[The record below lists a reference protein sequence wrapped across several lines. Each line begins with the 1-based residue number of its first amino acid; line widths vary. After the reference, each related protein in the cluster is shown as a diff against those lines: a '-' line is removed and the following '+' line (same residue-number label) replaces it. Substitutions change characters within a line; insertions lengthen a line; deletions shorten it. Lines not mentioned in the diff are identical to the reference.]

1 AAVEKLAGI
10 THRIPTGAYKALLV
24 VATIIWG
31 LSFVVMKDA
40 VDVLE
45 PAYLIGF
52 RFLATG
58 AILLV
63 LFFRRIKV
71 AFATEVRKDYLVK
84 GIILGVLCYLA
95 FWVQTIGLDHTTPGK
110 NAFLTA
116 TYCVIVPFAWWII
129 ARKRPTA
136 FNLLAA
142 VLCVVGIGLVS
153 LQGSLGELAMGY
165 GDLMTL
171 VSALLFAVHIV
182 YVSKFSQTNDVLVL
196 TTFQFVVG
204 GVCGIAYGMGFET
217 LPPPSAL
224 TPSFWMNMA
233 YLVVFASCIALVI
246 QNVALAHVPPA
257 QASLFLSLESVFGVL
272 FSVLLYGEEVGLRL
286 VGGFALIF
294 VAIVVSEVFPLKR
307 GQDDGIPAV
316 EVETP
321 GGAVVSV
328 QAPVAVAT
336 GDTDPAAVVEPTL
349 EEASWS
355 KSGTI

>member
-1 AAVEKLAGI
+1 MKNLAGI
-10 THRIPTGAYKALLV
+10 QDRIPTGAYKLLLV
-24 VATIIWG
+24 VATVIWG

-40 VDVLE
+40 VDVLQ

-58 AILLV
+58 AILLA
-63 LFFRRIKV
+63 LFLRRLRI
-71 AFATEVRKDYLVK
+71 AFSHETAKDYLVK

-116 TYCVIVPFAWWII
+116 TYCVIVPFAWWVI

-136 FNLLAA
+136 FNLVAA
-142 VLCVVGIGLVS
+142 VMAVAGIGLVS
-153 LQGSLGELAMGY
+153 LTGSLSELSMGF
-165 GDLMTL
+165 GDAMTL

-182 YVSKFSQTNDVLVL
+182 YVSKFSETNDVLVL
-196 TTFQFVVG
+196 TTLQFIVG
-204 GVCGIAYGMGFET
+204 GVCGVAYGACFET
-217 LPPPSAL
+217 LPPAEAL
-224 TPSFWMNMA
+224 TPAFWINMA
-233 YLVVFASCIALVI
+233 YLVVFASCVALVI

-272 FSVLLYGEEVGLRL
+272 FSVLLYGEEIGLRL

-294 VAIVVSEVFPLKR
+294 VAIVVSETFPLKR
-307 GQDDGIPAV
+307 KADDDVPAV
-316 EVETP
+316 ALETP
-321 GGAVVSV
+321 GGPVVSLE
-328 QAPVAVAT
+328 AAVALDGRGT
-336 GDTDPAAVVEPTL
+336 CDLAAVDSTQ

-355 KSGTI
+355 KSGTT